1 MARTQTTP
9 TDTVSP
15 SPQVQRLKE
24 RVRKKPALTQQP
36 GPVDIKECRWVPSGK
51 GGRYEYLVGKEWLTR
66 GQVPHA
72 DDNLNIFRK
81 KNPEWKQKSGKP
93 EDNPPRAPSL
103 RTVSAAG
110 LSDLTRFLIT
120 RCGRMVLQI
129 GVGNG
134 QLLENATA
142 PLVADLELARYF
154 AASVIFAD
162 AARWSSPPPSPPICH
177 CPLWQA
183 GVLGG

>member
-81 KNPEWKQKSGKP
+81 KNPEWP
-93 EDNPPRAPSL
+93 IERPSI
-103 RTVSAAG
+103 V
-110 LSDLTRFLIT
+110 
-120 RCGRMVLQI
+120 
-129 GVGNG
+129 
-134 QLLENATA
+134 TA
-142 PLVADLELARYF
+142 D
-154 AASVIFAD
+154 
-162 AARWSSPPPSPPICH
+162 C
-177 CPLWQA
+177 
-183 GVLGG
+183 